1 MSGSCDVVLAGAA
14 IIDVPVVPVDE
25 SVFTRGS
32 TPAERI
38 ILTSGGDAMNEAI
51 VLSRL
56 GRKVRLISRIGRD
69 AAGAY
74 LKDTCANAGM
84 DTQYL
89 YEIDQLDTG
98 VNVVLVGHDGER
110 RFLTNPHG
118 SLRALEA
125 ADIVPE
131 ALDHAK
137 IFCFASIF
145 VFPRI
150 SPQQLEQI
158 FHMARSRGVL
168 VCADMTS
175 PKNNETI
182 ADLAP
187 ALRQLDYF
195 FANQEEAQQIT
206 GLSDPDAIAQVLL
219 QTGVRHVIIK
229 RGAHGCLI
237 ADQTGTQHIP
247 ACPDTQC
254 IDTTGA
260 GDNFAAGFLSALLDG
275 RSFADCARYAN
286 ACAAIS
292 VEAVGASAG
301 VTDAAQ
307 VQRRYQAAYQTTV

>member
-1 MSGSCDVVLAGAA
+1 MSTSCDVVLVGAA
-14 IIDVPVVPVDE
+14 IMDTVVVPVDA
-25 SVFTRGS
+25 SVFTCGS
-32 TPAERI
+32 TPVERI
-38 ILTSGGDAMNEAI
+38 VLTSGGDAMNEAI

-56 GRKVRLISRIGRD
+56 GRRVRLISRIGKD
-69 AAGAY
+69 SAGAY
-74 LKDTCANAGM
+74 LKDICAKADM

-98 VNVVLVGHDGER
+98 INIVLVGHDGER

-118 SLRALEA
+118 SLRALEPQ
-125 ADIVPE
+125 DIVPE
-131 ALDHAK
+131 ALEHAK

-150 SPQQLEQI
+150 SPQQLVQI
-158 FHMARSRGVL
+158 FHMAREHGTL

-187 ALRQLDYF
+187 ALRHLDYF

-229 RGAHGCLI
+229 RGADGCLI
-237 ADQTGTQHIP
+237 ADQTGIQHIP
-247 ACPDTQC
+247 ACPDTHC

-275 RSFADCARYAN
+275 RSFADCAQYAN

-292 VEAVGASAG
+292 VEAVGASTG
-301 VTDAAQ
+301 VTDVIQ
-307 VQRRYQAAYQTTV
+307 VERRYLTAYQGTV

>member
-1 MSGSCDVVLAGAA
+1 MSGSYDVVLAGAA
-14 IIDVPVVPVDE
+14 IVDVLAVPVDA
-25 SVFTRGS
+25 SVFTRTS

-38 ILTSGGDAMNEAI
+38 VFTSGGDAMNEAI
-51 VLSRL
+51 VLSHL
-56 GRKVRLISRIGRD
+56 GRRVRLISRIGTD

-74 LKDTCANAGM
+74 LKDACAKAGI

-89 YEIDQLDTG
+89 HEVDQLDTG
-98 VNVVLVGHDGER
+98 VNIVLVGQDGER

-125 ADIVPE
+125 QDIVPE
-131 ALDHAK
+131 ALAHAK

-145 VFPRI
+145 VSPRI
-150 SPQQLEQI
+150 SPQQLEQL
-158 FHMARSRGVL
+158 FCMARECGAL

-175 PKNNETI
+175 PKHHETI

-187 ALRQLDYF
+187 ALRHLDYF

-206 GLSDPDAIAQVLL
+206 GLSDTGAMAQALL
-219 QTGVRHVIIK
+219 RTGVRHAVIK
-229 RGAHGCLI
+229 CGAHGCLI
-237 ADQTGTQHIP
+237 ADQTGMQRIP
-247 ACPDTQC
+247 ACPDTHC

-275 RSFADCARYAN
+275 YSFADCARYAN

-292 VEAVGASAG
+292 VETAGASAG

-307 VQRRYQAAYQTTV
+307 VQRRYQAAYQITP